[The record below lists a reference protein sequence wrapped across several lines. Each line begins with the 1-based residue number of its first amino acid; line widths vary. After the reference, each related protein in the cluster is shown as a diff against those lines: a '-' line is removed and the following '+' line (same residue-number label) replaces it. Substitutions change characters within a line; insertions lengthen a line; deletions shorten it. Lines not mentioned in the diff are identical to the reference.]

1 MIDGVRLRFAT
12 KAILCKQGILFVCVA
27 VRGVVTAAMIIIAV
41 VTLHA
46 LYVFVHNMCWR
57 TGSEDAL
64 EVCCRSGTE
73 RVRHCFRRL
82 ISNLNLDMPLS

>member
-1 MIDGVRLRFAT
+1 MIDRVRLRFAT

-27 VRGVVTAAMIIIAV
+27 IRGVVTAAMIIIAV
-41 VTLHA
+41 VTLH
-46 LYVFVHNMCWR
+46 VFVHNMCWR
-57 TGSEDAL
+57 TGSEEAL

-82 ISNLNLDMPLS
+82 ISNLNLDMSLS